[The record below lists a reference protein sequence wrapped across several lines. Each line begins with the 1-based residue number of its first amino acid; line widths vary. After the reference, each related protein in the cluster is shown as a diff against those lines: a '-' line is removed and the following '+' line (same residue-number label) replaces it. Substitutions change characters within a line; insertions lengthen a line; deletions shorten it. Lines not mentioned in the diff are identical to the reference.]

1 MFAERLN
8 ELRKNKGLNQPELAK
23 ELNVAKQTVSNWE
36 NNNRTPDNE
45 MLIKIANYFDVSL
58 DYLLGRTDNPNYSVL
73 STNYKGN
80 NVEIVINSK
89 TNNYSQ
95 EQIQTLFDKLSSIG
109 INVDDLIE
117 EKK

>member
-8 ELRKNKGLNQPELAK
+8 ELRKNKGLNQTELAK

-36 NNNRTPDNE
+36 NGNRNPDND
-45 MLIKIANYFDVSL
+45 MLIKIANYFEVSL
-58 DYLLGRTDNPNYSVL
+58 DYLLGRTENPDYSVI

-80 NVEIVINSK
+80 TIDIVVKSK
-89 TNNYSQ
+89 TNTYSQ
-95 EQIQTLFDKLSSIG
+95 EQIQELFDKLSSIK

-117 EKK
+117 K